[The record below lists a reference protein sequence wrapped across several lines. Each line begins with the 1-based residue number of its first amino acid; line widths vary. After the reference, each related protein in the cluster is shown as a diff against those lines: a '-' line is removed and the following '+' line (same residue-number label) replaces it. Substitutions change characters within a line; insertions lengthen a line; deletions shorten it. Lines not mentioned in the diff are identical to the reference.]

1 MINTREIILETLME
15 ILEQKKYSH
24 LVIGQVLS
32 KYDYLERIDRAF
44 IKRVCMGTIEQLI
57 KIDYIINQY
66 SKIKTNKMK
75 PFIRTLLRMS
85 VYQIVFMQTIPDS
98 AACNEAVKLAVK
110 RSFSSLR
117 GFVNGVLRTISRE
130 KDSISYPS
138 ENENPVQYLSV
149 QYSMPEWIV
158 RMWLFDFS
166 LEKTKEILEALL
178 KERPVAV
185 RLDEN
190 LNKEEIARLLD
201 EMKAANIAIEQ
212 SSALSY
218 AYLLGAIEN
227 VHKVPGFLEG
237 KLMVQDI
244 GSMLITEM
252 AHIKKNDRVL
262 DVCAAPGGKTLHA
275 AAKLAGSGS
284 VEARDISLYKINLI
298 QENIERSPYQ
308 NISTKIWDACIT
320 DENEIEKADVVI
332 ADLPCSG
339 LGVIGRKADI
349 KYRVQPDDLKE
360 ITALQRKILD
370 TVYAYVKVGGT
381 LLYSTCTIN
390 RDENQNNRDYILN
403 HLPFELIEEKL
414 LLPGSG
420 EWDGFYMAAF
430 RRIDKGKF
438 IENE

>member
-66 SKIKTNKMK
+66 SKTKTNKMK

-138 ENENPVQYLSV
+138 ESENPVQYLSV

-158 RMWLFDFS
+158 MMWLLDFS
-166 LEKTKEILEALL
+166 FEKTKEILEALL

-190 LNKEEIARLLD
+190 LNKDEIVALLD
-201 EMKAANIAIEQ
+201 EIKAANISIEQ
-212 SSALSY
+212 STALTY
-218 AYLLGAIEN
+218 AYLLGTIEN

-252 AHIKKNDRVL
+252 ADIKKNDRVL

-298 QENIERSPYQ
+298 QENIARSPYQ
-308 NISTKIWDACIT
+308 NISTKIWDACVN

-360 ITALQRKILD
+360 IAALQRKILD

-403 HLPFELIEEKL
+403 HLPFELIDEKL

>member
-44 IKRVCMGTIEQLI
+44 IKRVCMGTTEQLI

-130 KDSISYPS
+130 KDNILYPS
-138 ENENPVQYLSV
+138 EQKNPMQYLSV

-158 RMWLFDFS
+158 IMWVKDFGF
-166 LEKTKEILEALL
+166 ERTKELLEALL

-190 LNKEEIARLLD
+190 LNKEEKQQLLD
-201 EMKAANIAIEQ
+201 EIE
-212 SSALSY
+212 SAGILIENSDVLDY
-218 AYLLGAIEN
+218 AYLLGTIEN

-298 QENIERSPYQ
+298 QENIKRSPYQ

-360 ITALQRKILD
+360 IAALQRKILD
-370 TVYAYVKVGGT
+370 TVYAYVKAGGT

>member
-1 MINTREIILETLME
+1 MINSREIILETLLE
-15 ILEQKKYSH
+15 ILENKKYSH

-32 KYDYLERIDRAF
+32 KYEYLERKDRAF
-44 IKRVCMGTIEQLI
+44 IKRVCVGTTEQLI
-57 KIDYIINQY
+57 KIDYILNLY
-66 SKIKTNKMK
+66 SKTKTDKMK

-85 VYQIVFMQTIPDS
+85 VYQIIFMQSVPDS

-110 RSFSSLR
+110 RSFGSLR

-130 KDSISYPS
+130 KDSISYPD
-138 ENENPVQYLSV
+138 ERVNPVQHLSV

-158 RMWLFDFS
+158 IMWVSEFGF
-166 LEKTKEILEALL
+166 EKTKEILEALL
-178 KERPVAV
+178 KERPLAV
-185 RLDEN
+185 RMDEN
-190 LNKEEIARLLD
+190 LNEEEIRQLVS
-201 EMKAANIAIEQ
+201 EIESENITIKKSKEY
-212 SSALSY
+212 SY
-218 AYLLGAIEN
+218 AYLLGQIEN
-227 VHKVPGFLEG
+227 IHKVPGFLEG

-244 GSMLITEM
+244 GSMFITEM
-252 AHIKKNDRVL
+252 AQIKENDNVL

-284 VEARDISLYKINLI
+284 IEARDISSYKVNLI

-308 NISTKIWDACIT
+308 NITTKIWDACVR
-320 DENEIEKADVVI
+320 DESVIEKADVVI

-339 LGVIGRKADI
+339 LGVMGRKADI
-349 KYRVQPDDLKE
+349 KYRVQSEDLQE
-360 ITALQRKILD
+360 IAVLQRKILD
-370 TVYAYVKVGGT
+370 TVYAYVKIGGT

-390 RDENQNNRDYILN
+390 REENQKNRDYILK

>member
-1 MINTREIILETLME
+1 MISTREIILETLME

-138 ENENPVQYLSV
+138 EIENPVQYLSV

-218 AYLLGAIEN
+218 AYLLGTIEN